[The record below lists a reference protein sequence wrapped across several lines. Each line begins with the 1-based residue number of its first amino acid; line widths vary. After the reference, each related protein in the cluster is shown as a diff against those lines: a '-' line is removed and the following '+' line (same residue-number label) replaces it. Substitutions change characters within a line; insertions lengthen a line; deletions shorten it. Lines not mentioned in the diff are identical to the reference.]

1 MKISLSV
8 DIISDLNL
16 KKIDDFNWEDKCT
29 SLFCA
34 VPGNISSDLVIVKEV
49 LFRLSKLYRGVFYI
63 DGYLEHKNIDEYY
76 DNVTELRK
84 ICDELSNVVYLHNHV
99 IILNNIAFVA
109 CNGWFNKKIVCTS
122 PIQSKRIED
131 FRIEDIGYLTTT
143 IKNLQ
148 LHKEAKKIIVM
159 SSSTPI
165 QELLFNQNDD
175 IFEDKVEPGLAL
187 MVDTESKVSTWIFG
201 GSNIVTDTVIN
212 NRHYVTNPYV
222 NGQPYWP
229 KRIEI

>member
-8 DIISDLNL
+8 DVISDLNL
-16 KKIDDFNWEDKCT
+16 TKIEDFNWENKCT

-34 VPGNISSDLVIVKEV
+34 VPGNISNDLVIVKEV

-63 DGYLEHKNIDEYY
+63 DGYLEHKNIDDYY
-76 DNVTELRK
+76 DNVTALKK
-84 ICDELSNVVYLHNHV
+84 ICDDLSNVVYLHNHV

-109 CNGWFNKKIVCTS
+109 CNGWFNKKIVCKT

-165 QELLFNQNDD
+165 QELLFNKDDD
-175 IFEDKVEPGLAL
+175 IFQDKVEPGLAL

-212 NRHYVTNPYV
+212 SRHYVTNPYV